1 MKILV
6 TGGAGFI
13 GSHLAEKLLDGGH
26 RVVVIDNFDDFYDPK
41 EKRRNLIYCRSNPE
55 FFLVEG
61 DIRDE
66 KKLKDVFN
74 KDKIDVVVHLAAK
87 TGVRPSIE
95 HPQLY
100 QETNIGGT
108 LSLLEVV
115 KDFKVKNFIF
125 GSSSSVYGERSKVPF
140 RENDRVDRPISPY
153 GLSKVVGEQLCYVY
167 HHLYG
172 IPVTCLRFFTV
183 YGPRQRPDMAIRK
196 FIRAIDKRRQI
207 TMFGDGSSERDYSY
221 IDDIVGGIL
230 RAVPKNFGFEIVNLG
245 SSTPIKLREL
255 ISLIEE
261 SLQKKAKIKKIPSQP
276 GDVTRT
282 FADVSRAKMLLGWK
296 PKTKIKEGLAK
307 MVAWYIH
314 Y

>member
-41 EKRRNLIYCRSNPE
+41 EKRRNLIHCRSNPE

-66 KKLKDVFN
+66 KKLKNVFN

>member
-1 MKILV
+1 MKILI

-13 GSHLAEKLLDGGH
+13 GSHLAEKLLDEGH

-41 EKRRNLIYCRSNPE
+41 EKRRNLIHCRSNPE

-66 KKLKDVFN
+66 KKLKNVFN

-87 TGVRPSIE
+87 TGVRPSIK

-153 GLSKVVGEQLCYVY
+153 GLSKVAGEQLCYVY

-172 IPVTCLRFFTV
+172 IPVTCFRFFTV

-196 FIRAIDKRRQI
+196 FIQAIDKGRQI
-207 TMFGDGSSERDYSY
+207 TTFGDGLSERDYSY
-221 IDDIVGGIL
+221 IDDIVSGVLKAI
-230 RAVPKNFGFEIVNLG
+230 PKNFGFEIVNLG
-245 SSTPIKLREL
+245 NSTPIKLREL

-282 FADVSRAKMLLGWK
+282 FADVSRAKMLLGWR

>member
-1 MKILV
+1 MKILI

-13 GSHLAEKLLDGGH
+13 GSHLAEKLLDEGH

-41 EKRRNLIYCRSNPE
+41 EKRRNLIHCRSNPE

-66 KKLKDVFN
+66 KKLKNVFN

-87 TGVRPSIE
+87 TGVRPSIK

-153 GLSKVVGEQLCYVY
+153 GLSKVAGEQLCYVY

-196 FIRAIDKRRQI
+196 FIQAIDKGRQI
-207 TMFGDGSSERDYSY
+207 TTFGDGLSERDYSY
-221 IDDIVGGIL
+221 IDDIVSGVLKAI
-230 RAVPKNFGFEIVNLG
+230 PKNFGFEIVNLG
-245 SSTPIKLREL
+245 NSTPIKLREL

-261 SLQKKAKIKKIPSQP
+261 SLQKKAKIKKAPSQP

-282 FADVSRAKMLLGWK
+282 FADVSRAKILLGWK